1 MTSQSNTPRPTR
13 LERKRMNR
21 LARVNAAAADEDQGV
36 AYLTAAFDF
45 WRAMCKQAALD
56 DRPAHRRRLAELLT
70 NDALEWMDP
79 ASTPINYTRM
89 EHVA

>member
-1 MTSQSNTPRPTR
+1 MTSQPRPTR
-13 LERKRMNR
+13 LERKRLNR

-36 AYLTAAFDF
+36 AHLTAAYDF
-45 WRAMCKQAALD
+45 WRAACKKLAPEE
-56 DRPAHRRRLAELLT
+56 REAHRRRLAELLT

-79 ASTPINYTRM
+79 ASNVTRL